1 MSRRH
6 RVRAVAL
13 TVMLCPVAA
22 TACGG
27 DVPSVEARRARALEE
42 PAAEQPA
49 ADEPAADEPT
59 ADGPATGEPDPGDA
73 LPGLTAAVR
82 ELIASSPPFS
92 NGTCPLFSDATE
104 VMAPY
109 GPVTS
114 QSSGTETDVIRGA
127 PVAVL
132 FCNIGTEG
140 GLGSFRLGVAEID
153 ATDLLAETIAASPDA
168 SSGTVTPVA
177 IEPFGVLPGTFAAVC
192 IEGAAV
198 SDQCRYA
205 WSSGHVHLVFNDLVE
220 IDPVA
225 ATSMLETAL
234 AVLQLSIF

>member
-1 MSRRH
+1 LT
-6 RVRAVAL
+6 AV
-13 TVMLCPVAA
+13 LCPVAVSG
-22 TACGG
+22 CGG
-27 DVPSVEARRARALEE
+27 DDPAVEVRRARALEE
-42 PAAEQPA
+42 PAIEQPA
-49 ADEPAADEPT
+49 ADEPAPDE
-59 ADGPATGEPDPGDA
+59 PATGEPAPDEPDPGDP
-73 LPGLTAAVR
+73 LPGLTAAAR
-82 ELIASSPPFS
+82 ELIASSPSFS
-92 NGTCPLFSDATE
+92 SDTCPLFSDPTE